1 MVKLKNLF
9 LVVVFIVGFTTN
21 AFAGDHPEAN
31 FGIYG
36 IQHFASVEQYQQ
48 TYVGQ
53 VVQ

>member
-1 MVKLKNLF
+1 M
-9 LVVVFIVGFTTN
+9 FIVGFTTN

-36 IQHFASVEQYQQ
+36 IQHFASVAQYQQ

-53 VVQ
+53 VVQYLPEK